1 MKVLVAEASWS
12 TAAVSAELAAQ
23 RIGVMRATD
32 GDDVLLLAEMGQLNA
47 VVLDSRMAGLPL
59 LPAIRQL
66 RKIDRNAGIL
76 AMARSAAPLEV
87 ARTLDIGADDVVD
100 HATDPAE
107 VVARLR
113 AVVRRRAGAATPRFA
128 VGGLALD
135 IEAQT
140 VAMNGEEL
148 RLTRLE
154 YQLVEFLALGANI
167 VRSKEA
173 ILAHLYFLDDE
184 PHSRVVD
191 VYVCRIR
198 REILRLGGDPT
209 LLETVWG
216 RGYVLRDAHP
226 VPSAA

>member
-128 VGGLALD
+128 VGGLLLD

-140 VAMNGEEL
+140 VAMNGEEM

-173 ILAHLYFLDDE
+173 ILAHLYFFDDE

-209 LLETVWG
+209 MLETVWG
-216 RGYVLRDAHP
+216 RGYVLRDAQP

>member
-128 VGGLALD
+128 VGGLVLD

-140 VAMNGEEL
+140 VAMNGEEM

-216 RGYVLRDAHP
+216 RGYVLRDAQP

>member
-128 VGGLALD
+128 VGGLLLD

-140 VAMNGEEL
+140 VAMNGEEM

-209 LLETVWG
+209 MLETVWG
-216 RGYVLRDAHP
+216 RGYVLRDAQP

>member
-128 VGGLALD
+128 VGGLVLD

-140 VAMNGEEL
+140 VAMNGEEM

-173 ILAHLYFLDDE
+173 ILAHLYFFDDE

-209 LLETVWG
+209 MLETVWG
-216 RGYVLRDAHP
+216 RGYVLRDAQP

>member
-128 VGGLALD
+128 VGGLVLD

-216 RGYVLRDAHP
+216 RGYVLRDAQP

>member
-1 MKVLVAEASWS
+1 MKVLVAEASWT
-12 TAAVSAELAAQ
+12 TAAVSSELIAQ
-23 RIGVMRATD
+23 RIGVMRAND
-32 GDDVLLLAEMGQLNA
+32 GEELLHLAELGHLNA
-47 VVLDSRMAGLPL
+47 VVVDCRMQGVPL
-59 LPAIRQL
+59 LSAVRRL
-66 RKIDRNAGIL
+66 RHLDRNTGIL
-76 AMARSAAPLEV
+76 AVARLETPREV
-87 ARTLDIGADDVVD
+87 ARTLDLGADDVVA

-113 AVVRRRAGAATPRFA
+113 AVVRRRAGAATPRIA
-128 VGGLALD
+128 VGDLLLD

-140 VAMNGEEL
+140 VAVNGEEM

-154 YQLVEFLALGANI
+154 YQLVEFLALGANV
-167 VRSKEA
+167 VRGKEA
-173 ILAHLYFLDDE
+173 ILTHLYFHDDE